1 MVAKRKPVKRIKRAM
16 PKPKQ
21 ESGFD
26 PRLVALG
33 AGAGAAYGRV
43 TNRGRAEK
51 QVAKRA
57 AQNAAADVEMF
68 GTGGRSA
75 SEISKSAAK
84 SVADYEYSRMP
95 RTDDAKLSNYRGMIQ
110 QRTGEAGEFGNARR
124 LAGLSEKDIAKYYNK
139 VDTRNR
145 MKYNTQT
152 TSSLLSEAGSMRAD
166 RKKTR
171 NTVKGG
177 ITGAALATLAQL
189 IAKELNKKK

>member
-1 MVAKRKPVKRIKRAM
+1 MVAKRKPIKRVKRAM

-21 ESGFD
+21 DGFD

-33 AGAGAAYGRV
+33 AGAGALYGRA

-51 QVAKRA
+51 QVASRA

-75 SEISKSAAK
+75 ADISKSAAK

-95 RTDDAKLSNYRGMIQ
+95 RTDDAKLANYRGMIQ

-124 LAGLSEKDIAKYYNK
+124 LAGLSEKDIAKYNNK

-145 MKYNTQT
+145 MKYNSQT
-152 TSSLLSEAGSMRAD
+152 TASLLSEAGFLRAE

-177 ITGAALATLAQL
+177 VGGAALAALVQL
-189 IAKELNKKK
+189 VAKELNKK